1 MFFRKPRRAMWPLL
15 ATVLSASWLFSPA
28 DTARAA
34 GIALDVVDLED
45 LALAPES
52 FYNGSDFAGGFTSRG
67 AFFNNTFT
75 DFGGGFTAWQGWSYS
90 NVTDQTTNSFTN
102 QYAAYNPPGGGG
114 AGGSPNYAVAFAFNP
129 GDATI
134 DLPAGTMPASVEITN
149 TTWAALVMLTGDPN
163 GFAKQFGGPS
173 GNDPDFFRLTITGL
187 DDTDAAVG
195 AVEFYLADYRFTDNS
210 QDFVID
216 QWTTVD
222 LTSLAGATKL
232 SFGLESSDT
241 GPFGMNTPAYF
252 ALDNLVLVPVPEP
265 GSFMLAA
272 IGGAVVCWLSAS
284 RRRTR

>member
-1 MFFRKPRRAMWPLL
+1 
-15 ATVLSASWLFSPA
+15 
-28 DTARAA
+28 
-34 GIALDVVDLED
+34 
-45 LALAPES
+45 
-52 FYNGSDFAGGFTSRG
+52 
-67 AFFNNTFT
+67 
-75 DFGGGFTAWQGWSYS
+75 
-90 NVTDQTTNSFTN
+90 
-102 QYAAYNPPGGGG
+102 
-114 AGGSPNYAVAFAFNP
+114 
-129 GDATI
+129 
-134 DLPAGTMPASVEITN
+134 MPASVEITN

-187 DDTDAAVG
+187 DDTDTAVG